1 MYIYNPR
8 GVFLAGYSWFEGK
21 ASYFVTQI
29 RVYQI
34 LFTGRTTVYVA
45 AEDFDD
51 IDLILLKSFF

>member
-29 RVYQI
+29 RVYHI

-45 AEDFDD
+45 TEDFDD
-51 IDLILLKSFF
+51 TDLILLKSFF

>member
-29 RVYQI
+29 RVYHI